1 MAPLLTCG
9 ALNYL
14 EFFMKPELLAPAGDF
29 EKLKWACIYGADA
42 VYFGAEFGSLR
53 SFAGNFSL
61 SDAEKGL
68 QYLHENGKKGYVTL
82 NIYPFSDE
90 YNKLVETAKSLDEV
104 GADAFIV
111 ADLGVFAELKKLN
124 LNADIHISTQANT
137 TSYQTILAYKEL
149 GAKRVNLA
157 RELSIDQV
165 KEIQSHVG
173 NDVETEVFVHGAVCF
188 SYSGRCAI
196 SDYLTGYRANHGEC
210 KHPCR
215 WQYHLVEEKR
225 PGEYMPVFEDDRG
238 LYFYNNKDLALF
250 PFIKD
255 MAEAGVSS
263 FKIEGRMKAI
273 HYLATVVSFYRQLID
288 GKEFTE
294 QQALEFL
301 NRVPNRGYSQGFMK
315 GTITPDDYTMGDS
328 LSRATAVFV
337 GNVLEEKQEGKTV
350 IELRNKIT
358 AGDRLEVLTPD
369 GNLSQIIMPE
379 ILITTYNR
387 HVEVAN
393 NSQFIM
399 IDDDLPAFS
408 ILRRLHKDSL

>member
-1 MAPLLTCG
+1 MSV
-9 ALNYL
+9 
-14 EFFMKPELLAPAGDF
+14 FMKPELLAPAGDF

-53 SFAGNFSL
+53 SFAGNFNL
-61 SDAEKGL
+61 EDAEKGL
-68 QYLHENGKKGYVTL
+68 KYLHDNGKKGYVTL

-90 YNKLVETAKSLDEV
+90 YDKLVETAKSLDEI

-111 ADLGVFAELKKLN
+111 ADLGVMAELKKLN
-124 LNADIHISTQANT
+124 LNADLHISTQANT

-165 KEIQSHVG
+165 KEIQSQV
-173 NDVETEVFVHGAVCF
+173 NEKIETEVFVHGAVCF

-255 MAEAGVSS
+255 MAQAGVSS

-273 HYLATVVSFYRQLID
+273 HYIATVVSFYRQLID

-315 GTITPDDYTMGDS
+315 GSITPDDYTMGDS
-328 LSRATAVFV
+328 LSRATAIFV
-337 GNVLEEKQEGKTV
+337 GNVLEEKQDGKSI
-350 IELRNKIT
+350 IELRNKIS
-358 AGDRLEVLTPD
+358 AGDKLEVLTPD
-369 GNLSQIIMPE
+369 GNLSQITMPE

-399 IDDDLPAFS
+399 IDDNLPAFS
-408 ILRRLHKDSL
+408 ILRHLRKD